1 MRDAVTLTGIV
12 LSSAPSGEYDKRVVI
27 LTKERG
33 KITAFARGARRPNSA
48 LLASTGVF
56 AFGTFLLYEGRD
68 AYSLVQANI
77 SNYFSELMSDFG
89 GAYYGMYFCEL
100 ADYYTKEN
108 NDELSVMKLL
118 YQSLRAL
125 SKKSLNRELVR
136 YIYELKLFTYVGEYP
151 EVFRCVSCGN
161 EKELKYFSLFQT
173 GVLCQECKGKAKDG
187 LILNPSTVYTLQY
200 VVGTEV
206 EKLYTF
212 TVSEEV
218 LAELRMIMDRWR
230 ERFLE
235 KRMKSLEILE
245 SVKDIC

>member
-48 LLASTGVF
+48 LLAATGSF
-56 AFGTFLLYEGRD
+56 SFGTFLLYEGRD
-68 AYSLVQANI
+68 AYSLIQANI
-77 SNYFSELMSDFG
+77 SNYFPELMSDFG

-100 ADYYTKEN
+100 ADHYTREN
-108 NDELSVMKLL
+108 NDEIQIMKLL

-125 SKKSLNRELVR
+125 TKKSLDRELVR
-136 YIYELKLFTYVGEYP
+136 YIYELKIFTYAGEYP
-151 EVFRCVSCGN
+151 ESFQCTRCGSQ
-161 EKELKYFSLFQT
+161 EKLKYFSMFQT
-173 GVLCQECKGKAKDG
+173 GMVCEECRTKDG
-187 LILNPSTVYTLQY
+187 LVLHPSTVYAMQY
-200 VVGTEV
+200 IISTEV
-206 EKLYTF
+206 ERLYTF

-218 LAELRMIMDRWR
+218 LAELRMVMDRWR
-230 ERFLE
+230 ERYLE
-235 KRMKSLEILE
+235 KSMKSLEILE

>member
-48 LLASTGVF
+48 LLAATGCF
-56 AFGTFLLYEGRD
+56 AFGTFLVYEGRD
-68 AYSLVQANI
+68 AYSLVQAGI
-77 SNYFSELMSDFG
+77 SNYFPELMNDFG

-100 ADYYTKEN
+100 ADYYTREN
-108 NDELSVMKLL
+108 NDELAVMKLL

-125 SKKSLNRELVR
+125 SKQSLERELVR
-136 YIYELKLFTYVGEYP
+136 YVYELKLFACVGEYP
-151 EVFRCVSCGN
+151 QVFECTQCGSQ
-161 EKELKYFSLFQT
+161 EQLTLFSLFHGGMVCEQCRT
-173 GVLCQECKGKAKDG
+173 IARDG
-187 LILNPSTVYTLQY
+187 LRLNPSTVYTMQY
-200 VVGTEV
+200 VISSEV
-206 EKLYTF
+206 ERLYTF
-212 TVSEEV
+212 TVSAEV
-218 LAELRMIMDRWR
+218 LAELRMVMDRWR

-235 KRMKSLEILE
+235 KKMKSLEILE

>member
-12 LSSAPSGEYDKRVVI
+12 LSSSPAGEYDKRIVL

-33 KITAFARGARRPNSA
+33 KITAFARGARRQNSA

-68 AYSLVQANI
+68 AYNLIQANI
-77 SNYFSELMSDFG
+77 RNYFAELMNDFG

-108 NDELSVMKLL
+108 SDGLDIMKLL

-125 SKKSLNRELVR
+125 TKKSLDRELVR
-136 YIYELKLFTYVGEYP
+136 YVYELKLFTYTGEYP
-151 EVFRCVSCGN
+151 QVFACAHCSSE
-161 EKELKYFSLFQT
+161 EKPAFFSMRHA
-173 GVLCQECKGKAKDG
+173 GVLCEECQAAAKDA
-187 LILNPSTVYTLQY
+187 LRLNPSTVYTMQY
-200 VVGTEV
+200 IVSAPV

-212 TVSEEV
+212 TVSGEV
-218 LAELRMIMDRWR
+218 LAELRMVMDRWR
-230 ERFLE
+230 ERYLE

>member
-48 LLASTGVF
+48 LLASTGSF

-100 ADYYTKEN
+100 ADYYTREN
-108 NDELSVMKLL
+108 NDEIQIMKLL

-125 SKKSLNRELVR
+125 TKKSLDRELVR
-136 YIYELKLFTYVGEYP
+136 YIYELKIFTYAGEYP
-151 EVFRCVSCGN
+151 EVFVCTQCGSEETLN
-161 EKELKYFSLFQT
+161 YFSMFQN
-173 GVLCQECKGKAKDG
+173 GMVCDNCKVKAKDG
-187 LILNPSTVYTLQY
+187 LKLHPSTVYAMQY
-200 VVGTEV
+200 IVSTEV
-206 EKLYTF
+206 ERLYTF

-218 LAELRMIMDRWR
+218 LAELRMVVDRWR
-230 ERFLE
+230 ERYLD
-235 KRMKSLEILE
+235 KTMKSLEILE

>member
-161 EKELKYFSLFQT
+161 ETELKYFSLFQT

>member
-33 KITAFARGARRPNSA
+33 KITAFARGARRLNSA
-48 LLASTGVF
+48 LLASTGAF

-68 AYSLVQANI
+68 AYSLIQANI

-89 GAYYGMYFCEL
+89 GACYGMYFCEL
-100 ADYYTKEN
+100 SDYYTREN
-108 NDELSVMKLL
+108 NDELAVMKLL

-125 SKKSLNRELVR
+125 TKKSLNRELVR
-136 YIYELKLFTYVGEYP
+136 YIFELRLFACVGEYP
-151 EVFRCVSCGN
+151 EVFCCTCCGS
-161 EKELKYFSLFQT
+161 EKELNSFSMFHL
-173 GVLCQECKGKAKDG
+173 GVVCEECKGAARDS
-187 LILNPSTVYTLQY
+187 LRLNPSTVYTMQY
-200 VVGTEV
+200 IVSTEI
-206 EKLYTF
+206 ERLYTF

-218 LAELRMIMDRWR
+218 PSELRMVMDRWR

-235 KRMKSLEILE
+235 KKMKCLEILE

>member
-1 MRDAVTLTGIV
+1 MRDAVSLTGIV

-77 SNYFSELMSDFG
+77 SNYFSELMNDFG

-100 ADYYTKEN
+100 ADYYTREN
-108 NDELSVMKLL
+108 NDELSIMKLL

-136 YIYELKLFTYVGEYP
+136 YIYELKLFTFVGEYP

-161 EKELKYFSLFQT
+161 EKSLTYFSLFHS
-173 GVLCQECKGKAKDG
+173 GILCKECRGKAKDG
-187 LILNPSTVYTLQY
+187 LVLNPSTVYSLQY
-200 VVGTEV
+200 IVGTEV
-206 EKLYTF
+206 ERLYTF

>member
-48 LLASTGVF
+48 LLASTGSF

-68 AYSLVQANI
+68 AYNLVQANI

-100 ADYYTKEN
+100 ADYYTREN
-108 NDELSVMKLL
+108 NNEIEIMKLL

-125 SKKSLNRELVR
+125 SKKSIEKELVR
-136 YIYELKLFTYVGEYP
+136 YIYELKIFQYSGEYP
-151 EVFRCVSCGN
+151 EVFGCTQCGN
-161 EKELKYFSLFQT
+161 NEKLKYFSMYHA
-173 GVLCQECKGKAKDG
+173 GMVCRECKAKAKDG
-187 LILNPSTVYTLQY
+187 LIMNPSTVYAMQY
-200 VVGTEV
+200 IISTPV
-206 EKLYTF
+206 EKLYTIA
-212 TVSEEV
+212 VSGEV
-218 LAELRMIMDRWR
+218 LAELRMVMDRWR
-230 ERFLE
+230 ERYLD
-235 KRMKSLEILE
+235 KTMKSLEILE

>member
-48 LLASTGVF
+48 LLASTGSF

-100 ADYYTKEN
+100 ADYYTREN
-108 NDELSVMKLL
+108 NDELQIMKLL

-125 SKKSLNRELVR
+125 TKKSLDRELVR
-136 YIYELKLFTYVGEYP
+136 YIYELKIFQFAGEYP
-151 EVFRCVSCGN
+151 ECFGCSICGA
-161 EKELKYFSLFQT
+161 KENLKYFSMVQA
-173 GVLCQECKGKAKDG
+173 GMICEDCRAKAKDG
-187 LILNPSTVYTLQY
+187 LIMHPSTVYAMQFILS
-200 VVGTEV
+200 TEV

-212 TVSEEV
+212 TVSKEV

-230 ERFLE
+230 ERYLD
-235 KRMKSLEILE
+235 KTMKSLEILE